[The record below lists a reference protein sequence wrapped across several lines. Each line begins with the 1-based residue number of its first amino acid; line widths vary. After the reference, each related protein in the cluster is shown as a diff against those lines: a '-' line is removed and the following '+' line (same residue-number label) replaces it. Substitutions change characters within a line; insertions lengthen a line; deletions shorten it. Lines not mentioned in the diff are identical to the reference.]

1 MESSVEDSRLL
12 QILRRHPFAGTFTR
26 EEEEKLAGICEDVK
40 LAEGDYLMREDEPS
54 NHFYLLVSGLV
65 SIELEMEGGQRL
77 RIETQGPGSTV
88 GWSWFL
94 PPNLG
99 AFDIRA
105 LEPTH
110 ALALDAEK
118 LRELMESEPAFGYKV
133 LKELLRV
140 VVRRLSQSRLQMVD
154 IYSSGRGSSP

>member
-1 MESSVEDSRLL
+1 MESSVDRLL
-12 QILRRHPFAGTFTR
+12 QVLRRHPFADTFSR
-26 EEEEKLAGICEDVK
+26 EEEEKLAAMCEDVQ
-40 LAEGDYLMREDEPS
+40 LAEGDYLLREDEPS
-54 NHFYLLVSGLV
+54 NRFYLLVSGLV

-99 AFDIRA
+99 SFDIRA
-105 LEPTH
+105 LEPTR
-110 ALALDAEK
+110 ALALDATK

-140 VVRRLSQSRLQMVD
+140 VARRLSQSRLQMVD
-154 IYSSGRGSSP
+154 IHSTARGRFP

>member
-1 MESSVEDSRLL
+1 MDHKLL
-12 QILRRHPFAGTFTR
+12 QILRRHPFVDTFSR
-26 EEEEKLAGICEDVK
+26 EEEEKLAAICQDVR

-54 NHFYLLVSGLV
+54 NRFYLLVSGLV
-65 SIELEMEGGQRL
+65 SIELEMDGGQRL

-110 ALALDAEK
+110 ALALDAER
-118 LRELMESEPAFGYKV
+118 LRDWMESEPAFGYKV

-140 VVRRLSQSRLQMVD
+140 VVRRLSHSRLQMVD
-154 IYSSGRGSSP
+154 IYSGARGGSA